1 MNRDSVPILKLNVE
15 FNFRNVIA
23 EVRPQFLFPSG
34 GQMSVEGVEM
44 YKYGKDG
51 LEESYV
57 EQPHHPELNKKFS
70 FEIQK
75 ATLNKKIKN
84 LNFADLYVERWDEQQ
99 SLFISDIIVDV
110 SKEPP
115 IIRKKSDEAGSY
127 NGRYSYEIGG
137 KQFSE
142 NVRGS
147 IPNYN
152 N

>member
-1 MNRDSVPILKLNVE
+1 MWSLILEMLLQKCVPNSCFRVEDKCRLKV
-15 FNFRNVIA
+15 
-23 EVRPQFLFPSG
+23 
-34 GQMSVEGVEM
+34 
-44 YKYGKDG
+44 YGKDG